1 MVYLSPDGRGV
12 PARQT
17 NLALEG
23 VEFSA
28 DVSPAHR
35 LPHLRPCVPSGV
47 HGRLSRASVVV
58 HGGWL
63 ERQDRPSPDVV
74 RVHRQPRHGP
84 ELPGPPWGRHPKAGS
99 ILKAECRTLVNV
111 LKKSTSTP
119 EDYWFC
125 LREGFGNLEENL
137 YRRASRVQATGRSCL
152 LFHDPIDPVISCTTG
167 RETPFWGDSPNI
179 WWPEGR
185 AWCIATDIDL
195 VDTYIAGSQSASR
208 PSYPAQTW
216 KRCQPS
222 APLPLAWT
230 RTPSTPRDFR
240 PNSSLNRKAWRDR
253 RHFPTRSVFRV
264 AKPRLPV

>member
-17 NLALEG
+17 KLALEG

-47 HGRLSRASVVV
+47 HGRLSRASAVV

-99 ILKAECRTLVNV
+99 ILKAECRALVNV

-137 YRRASRVQATGRSCL
+137 YRRASRVQATGKSCL

-167 RETPFWGDSPNI
+167 REPPFWDDSPNI
-179 WWPEGR
+179 WWPEDR
-185 AWCIATDIDL
+185 AWCVATDIDL
-195 VDTYIAGSQSASR
+195 VDTYIAGSLECVEASLSSPDLEALPTIR
-208 PSYPAQTW
+208 A
-216 KRCQPS
+216 
-222 APLPLAWT
+222 APLGM
-230 RTPSTPRDFR
+230 D
-240 PNSSLNRKAWRDR
+240 
-253 RHFPTRSVFRV
+253 
-264 AKPRLPV
+264 